1 MQAVPQKGTQWQR
14 LRQNCIPGSNVHIM
28 LGFHEIAASELGIT
42 KALRKHSN
50 LESLVDQLQSL
61 SLS

>member
-1 MQAVPQKGTQWQR
+1 
-14 LRQNCIPGSNVHIM
+14 VHIM
-28 LGFHEIAASELGIT
+28 LGFHEVAASELGIT